1 MDPLDWPACYR
12 EIIEQAA
19 DAIVLADREGRIRIW
34 NRGAERIFGYSAAEA
49 LDQSL
54 DLIIPERLRPRHWE
68 GYRRVMS
75 GAATRYA
82 DALLNVPA
90 LCRDGRQISCA
101 FSVVM
106 IHDQEGA
113 PVGIAA
119 IMRDV
124 SAQWQAERELRQ
136 RLATLEG
143 QLAERP

>member
-1 MDPLDWPACYR
+1 MDPLDWTACYR

-54 DLIIPERLRPRHWE
+54 DLIIPTKLRTRHWE
-68 GYRRVMS
+68 GYRRVMA

-106 IHDQEGA
+106 IHDREGA

-124 SAQWQAERELRQ
+124 SAQWQTERELRQ

-143 QLAERP
+143 QLAEDT